1 MSKFKYKK
9 SALITVAVLLL
20 IGFAITGSVLN
31 IVKIVQSTGDA
42 LKVLGYCIALAICLL
57 TLVCAMGVM
66 FFSSYTVNSD
76 YVTVRYGI
84 FYEKIKAAAITG
96 VTVFKKTDALVIY
109 YGNNKYQ
116 VILTDVENY
125 DNFINAL
132 LEVNP
137 DVAYDVRHTD

>member
-1 MSKFKYKK
+1 MSKFNYKK

-20 IGFAITGSVLN
+20 IGFAIAGSVLN
-31 IVKIVQSTGDA
+31 IIKIVQSTGDA
-42 LKVLGYCIALAICLL
+42 LKALGYCIALAICLL

-76 YVTVRYGI
+76 YVTIRYGI
-84 FYEKIKAAAITG
+84 FYEKIKLAAITG

-132 LEVNP
+132 LEANP

>member
-84 FYEKIKAAAITG
+84 FYEKIKLAAITG

-137 DVAYDVRHTD
+137 DVAYDVKHTD